1 MAGENDDLQRNKNNC
16 LIDKMQREIEDL
28 NNEIN
33 LLILKFNKVDSMR
46 ADLLKENEILQNKLK
61 FIEFIIKSK

>member
-46 ADLLKENEILQNKLK
+46 ADLLKENEILKNKLK